1 MQYYDPND
9 RKPRLWAV
17 VVTLLYAVLIGVS
30 FAFVS
35 FDFRRIEEKVGDEI
49 EIELY
54 DPPVRE
60 TPPPTPVKPTPEPR
74 VHQQTA
80 PTEQNAQ
87 VGGKDETTRT
97 PNPKALFKMN
107 KGGDDEPENAGNP
120 FAKQGE
126 DKASGTGPGLKP
138 DGFDQLDKGLQ
149 GRGLKESLQK
159 PYYPGSKSGKVLVRV
174 TVNSQ
179 GLVTSATFEPVG
191 STTSDSQLV
200 EAAIAAARKARF
212 TESNAAVAGGT
223 ITYVFNI
230 TKD

>member
-1 MQYYDPND
+1 MEERSIHETEPVPAKKNNSV
-9 RKPRLWAV
+9 RLPKWLYRILLIFFAV
-17 VVTLLYAVLIGVS
+17 MFTVSLVLIARYAIES
-30 FAFVS
+30 F
-35 FDFRRIEEKVGDEI
+35 
-49 EIELY
+49 
-54 DPPVRE
+54 
-60 TPPPTPVKPTPEPR
+60 
-74 VHQQTA
+74 
-80 PTEQNAQ
+80 
-87 VGGKDETTRT
+87 RT
-97 PNPKALFKMN
+97 S
-107 KGGDDEPENAGNP
+107 
-120 FAKQGE
+120 QGYN
-126 DKASGTGPGLKP
+126 DLAN
-138 DGFDQLDKGLQ
+138 
-149 GRGLKESLQK
+149 LKESLQK